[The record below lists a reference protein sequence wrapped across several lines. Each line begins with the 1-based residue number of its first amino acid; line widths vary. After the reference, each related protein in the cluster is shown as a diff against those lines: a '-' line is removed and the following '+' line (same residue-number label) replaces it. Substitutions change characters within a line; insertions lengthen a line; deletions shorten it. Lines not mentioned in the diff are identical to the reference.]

1 MRFLFDFATY
11 EDYGKDY
18 FLQILPFYPKFA
30 LFDIKFQWD
39 DYEALEFFPSI
50 IFAIG
55 PDVVFVFSVRWKRVY
70 AHFSIINFKPRN
82 LEYYQNRMKQDV

>member
-1 MRFLFDFATY
+1 MKLFDFATY

-39 DYEALEFFPSI
+39 DYEAIEWFPSI
-50 IFAIG
+50 LFAIG
-55 PDVVFVFSVRWKRVY
+55 PDIFFGISIRWKRFY
-70 AHFSIINFKPRN
+70 LNLSFMDFKPRN
-82 LEYYQNRMKQDV
+82 LEYYKNRMKQDV